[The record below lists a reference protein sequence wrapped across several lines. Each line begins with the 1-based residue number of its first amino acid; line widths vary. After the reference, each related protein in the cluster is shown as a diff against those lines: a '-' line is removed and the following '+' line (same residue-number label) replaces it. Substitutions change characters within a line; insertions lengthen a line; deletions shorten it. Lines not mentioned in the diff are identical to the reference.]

1 MEAHAL
7 KDLELPQAATAGANM
22 LMIDVKHRYCLAPQ
36 KPVKMVALVM
46 ILAVL

>member
-7 KDLELPQAATAGANM
+7 KDLELPLAATAGANM
-22 LMIDVKHRYCLAPQ
+22 LVIDVRHRCCHAPQ
-36 KPVKMVALVM
+36 KPVKMMALVM